1 MYSQVLQKVNRK
13 LLYIITAHNLA
24 AALVFS
30 YIKKKILT
38 SNKKIEVLYL
48 R

>member
-1 MYSQVLQKVNRK
+1 MYSQVLLKVNRK
-13 LLYIITAHNLA
+13 LQYIITAHNLA
-24 AALVFS
+24 IALVFS
-30 YIKKKILT
+30 YIKKTLT